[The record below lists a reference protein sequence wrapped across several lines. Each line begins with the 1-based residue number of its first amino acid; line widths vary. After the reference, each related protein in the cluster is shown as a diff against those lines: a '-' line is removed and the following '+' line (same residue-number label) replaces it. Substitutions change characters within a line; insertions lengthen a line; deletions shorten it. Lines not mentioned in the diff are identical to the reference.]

1 MGQVCYWLALHF
13 LYMVSLSTVTEASYK
28 GYFEVHCIR
37 LFLNV
42 SCCLPSFSFTML
54 IFQPAAHYDVSK
66 STQQS
71 QWDGSQELPSY
82 RLHLPCRK
90 SIYRLRKRAILQ
102 QHLAQK
108 YTSEIRSRSN
118 IIYRISTIQPSSDT
132 LTLKEAFIKIG
143 TLRAPHHRLK
153 FRVSNKRSKLCHLFK
168 LVSHFSSSLTYVK
181 RRGIAQKLWFTSP
194 CRELYNAR
202 TGIRAFC
209 NESQHMLRCNNNLR
223 FIEQHARNSSH
234 DASHRRCARPK
245 TDWGEGLE
253 WLRIHQAGIWRTMSS

>member
-1 MGQVCYWLALHF
+1 MTGPTFSLYGFAVYSHRSVIQGILWSALHTVISQCELLFAIF
-13 LYMVSLSTVTEASYK
+13 LFHYA
-28 GYFEVHCIR
+28 YFSAGCTLWRQQKH
-37 LFLNV
+37 
-42 SCCLPSFSFTML
+42 TT
-54 IFQPAAHYDVSK
+54 K
-66 STQQS
+66 SVG
-71 QWDGSQELPSY
+71 WEPGIVRSY